1 MKNYLEKY
9 EKELKK
15 NGYKIVQSSKTH
27 PWIKAVKHA
36 KVTPHET

>member
-1 MKNYLEKY
+1 MKPLEKY

-27 PWIKAVKHA
+27 PWVKAVKLGPKA
-36 KVTPHET
+36 TT